1 LKAIV
6 GLGNLKT
13 IIGLGNPGLKYDGT
27 RHNVGFAVVNELAR
41 RAGVDFES
49 ARVDALV
56 ARWRRSSE
64 DAEGVVLLAKP
75 LTFMNASGEAVGA
88 LLRYYKIDV
97 PDLLV
102 IVDEVHLPLGRLRA
116 RARGSAGGHNGL
128 KSVIAHVGDEF
139 SRLRLGV
146 GRGPEGPAG
155 KAQRDLADHVLS
167 RFEADE
173 RAEVERMITRAAD
186 AAEVF
191 VTGGIA
197 PVMNQYN
204 GGDPATTE

>member
-56 ARWRRSSE
+56 ARWRRSTE
-64 DAEGVVLLAKP
+64 GAEGVVLLAKP

>member
-1 LKAIV
+1 M
-6 GLGNLKT
+6 KT

-56 ARWRRSSE
+56 ARWRRPAE
-64 DAEGVVLLAKP
+64 DAEGVVVLAKP